1 MYTQTLY
8 ELSQEAER
16 LLQLSRQQLQLLEK
30 MPLSVPGDDAPQ
42 LALPWSQPN
51 IAERHA
57 MLNNELRKISR
68 LEMVL
73 AIVGTMK
80 AGKSTTI
87 NAIVGTEVLPNRN
100 RPMTAL
106 PTLIRH
112 TPGQKEPVLHF
123 SHVAPI
129 DCLIQQLQQRLRDC
143 DIKHLTDVLE
153 IDKDMRALMQRI
165 ENGVAFEKYYLGA
178 QPIFHCLKSL
188 NDLVRLAKALDVDFP
203 FSAYA
208 AIEHIPVIEVEFVHL
223 AGLESYPGQLTL
235 LDTPGPN
242 EAGQPHLQ
250 KMLNQQLARA
260 SAVLA
265 VLDYTQLKSI
275 SDEEVREAILAVGQS
290 VPLYVLVNKF
300 DQQDRNSD
308 DADQVR
314 ALISGTLMK
323 GCITPQQIFPV
334 SSMWGYLANRARYEL
349 ANNGKFH
356 CLKSL
361 NDLVRLAKALDVDF
375 PFSAYAAIE
384 HIPVIEVE
392 FVHLAGLES
401 YPGQLTLLDTPGP
414 NEAGQPHL
422 QKMLNQQLA
431 RASAVLAVLDYTQ
444 LKSISDEEVREAI
457 LAVGQSVPLY
467 VLVNKFDQQDR
478 NSDDADQVRALI
490 SGTLMKGCITPQQI
504 FPVSSMWGY
513 LANRARYELA
523 NNGKLPPPEQQ
534 RWVEDFAHAALGRRW
549 RHADL
554 ADLEHIRHAA
564 DQLWEDSL
572 FAQPIQALLHAAY
585 ANASLYALRSAAHK
599 LLNYAQQAREYLDFR
614 AHGLNVACEQL
625 RQNIHQIEESLQ
637 LLQLNQAQVS
647 GEIKHEIELALT
659 SANHFLRQQ
668 QDALKVQL
676 AALFQDDSEPLSEI
690 RTRCETLLQTAQNTI
705 SRDFTLR
712 FAELES
718 TLCRV
723 LTDVIRPIEQQ
734 VKMEL
739 SESGFRPGFH
749 FPVFHGVVP
758 HFNTRQLFSEVI
770 SRQEATD
777 EQSTR
782 LGVVRETFS
791 RWLNQPDWG
800 RGNEKSPTETVDYS
814 VLQRALSAEVDL
826 YCQQMAKVL
835 AEQVDES
842 VTAGMNT
849 FFAEFASCL
858 TELQTRLRE
867 SLALRQQ
874 NESVVRLMQ
883 QQLQQ
888 TVMTHGWIYTDAQ
901 LLRDDIQTL
910 FTAERY

>member
-57 MLNNELRKISR
+57 MLNNELRKISQ

-208 AIEHIPVIEVEFVHL
+208 AIEHIP
-223 AGLESYPGQLTL
+223 
-235 LDTPGPN
+235 
-242 EAGQPHLQ
+242 
-250 KMLNQQLARA
+250 
-260 SAVLA
+260 
-265 VLDYTQLKSI
+265 
-275 SDEEVREAILAVGQS
+275 
-290 VPLYVLVNKF
+290 
-300 DQQDRNSD
+300 
-308 DADQVR
+308 
-314 ALISGTLMK
+314 
-323 GCITPQQIFPV
+323 
-334 SSMWGYLANRARYEL
+334 
-349 ANNGKFH
+349 
-356 CLKSL
+356 
-361 NDLVRLAKALDVDF
+361 
-375 PFSAYAAIE
+375 
-384 HIPVIEVE
+384 
-392 FVHLAGLES
+392 
-401 YPGQLTLLDTPGP
+401 
-414 NEAGQPHL
+414 
-422 QKMLNQQLA
+422 
-431 RASAVLAVLDYTQ
+431 
-444 LKSISDEEVREAI
+444 
-457 LAVGQSVPLY
+457 
-467 VLVNKFDQQDR
+467 
-478 NSDDADQVRALI
+478 
-490 SGTLMKGCITPQQI
+490 
-504 FPVSSMWGY
+504 
-513 LANRARYELA
+513 
-523 NNGKLPPPEQQ
+523 
-534 RWVEDFAHAALGRRW
+534 
-549 RHADL
+549 
-554 ADLEHIRHAA
+554 
-564 DQLWEDSL
+564 
-572 FAQPIQALLHAAY
+572 
-585 ANASLYALRSAAHK
+585 
-599 LLNYAQQAREYLDFR
+599 
-614 AHGLNVACEQL
+614 
-625 RQNIHQIEESLQ
+625 

-668 QDALKVQL
+668 QDALNAQL

>member
-1 MYTQTLY
+1 MPSAPPPRDRRLH
-8 ELSQEAER
+8 R
-16 LLQLSRQQLQLLEK
+16 LLWGGVLLIGIAARLTHLFSGLEYDEIWTLENFAPLPLSRILT
-30 MPLSVPGDDAPQ
+30 D
-42 LALPWSQPN
+42 LALPNNHPLNTLGVWICATLFQSPWS
-51 IAERHA
+51 I
-57 MLNNELRKISR
+57 R
-68 LEMVL
+68 L
-73 AIVGTMK
+73 
-80 AGKSTTI
+80 
-87 NAIVGTEVLPNRN
+87 P
-100 RPMTAL
+100 AL
-106 PTLIRH
+106 
-112 TPGQKEPVLHF
+112 
-123 SHVAPI
+123 
-129 DCLIQQLQQRLRDC
+129 
-143 DIKHLTDVLE
+143 
-153 IDKDMRALMQRI
+153 
-165 ENGVAFEKYYLGA
+165 
-178 QPIFHCLKSL
+178 
-188 NDLVRLAKALDVDFP
+188 
-203 FSAYA
+203 
-208 AIEHIPVIEVEFVHL
+208 L
-223 AGLESYPGQLTL
+223 AGLGALPLMALVAFLWSRKWLAAWVATL
-235 LDTPGPN
+235 
-242 EAGQPHLQ
+242 
-250 KMLNQQLARA
+250 
-260 SAVLA
+260 
-265 VLDYTQLKSI
+265 I
-275 SDEEVREAILAVGQS
+275 
-290 VPLYVLVNKF
+290 F
-300 DQQDRNSD
+300 
-308 DADQVR
+308 
-314 ALISGTLMK
+314 ALCT
-323 GCITPQQIFPV
+323 
-334 SSMWGYLANRARYEL
+334 
-349 ANNGKFH
+349 
-356 CLKSL
+356 
-361 NDLVRLAKALDVDF
+361 
-375 PFSAYAAIE
+375 
-384 HIPVIEVE
+384 PVI
-392 FVHLAGLES
+392 L
-401 YPGQLTLLDTPGP
+401 
-414 NEAGQPHL
+414 
-422 QKMLNQQLA
+422 
-431 RASAVLAVLDYTQ
+431 
-444 LKSISDEEVREAI
+444 
-457 LAVGQSVPLY
+457 
-467 VLVNKFDQQDR
+467 
-478 NSDDADQVRALI
+478 
-490 SGTLMKGCITPQQI
+490 
-504 FPVSSMWGY
+504 
-513 LANRARYELA
+513 
-523 NNGKLPPPEQQ
+523 
-534 RWVEDFAHAALGRRW
+534 
-549 RHADL
+549 
-554 ADLEHIRHAA
+554 
-564 DQLWEDSL
+564 
-572 FAQPIQALLHAAY
+572 
-585 ANASLYALRSAAHK
+585 
-599 LLNYAQQAREYLDFR
+599 YAQQAREYLDFR

>member
-334 SSMWGYLANRARYEL
+334 SSMWGYLANRAR
-349 ANNGKFH
+349 H
-356 CLKSL
+356 
-361 NDLVRLAKALDVDF
+361 
-375 PFSAYAAIE
+375 
-384 HIPVIEVE
+384 
-392 FVHLAGLES
+392 
-401 YPGQLTLLDTPGP
+401 
-414 NEAGQPHL
+414 
-422 QKMLNQQLA
+422 
-431 RASAVLAVLDYTQ
+431 
-444 LKSISDEEVREAI
+444 
-457 LAVGQSVPLY
+457 
-467 VLVNKFDQQDR
+467 
-478 NSDDADQVRALI
+478 
-490 SGTLMKGCITPQQI
+490 
-504 FPVSSMWGY
+504 
-513 LANRARYELA
+513 ELA
-523 NNGKLPPPEQQ
+523 NNGKLPAPEQQ

-549 RHADL
+549 RHDDL

-599 LLNYAQQAREYLDFR
+599 LLNYAQQARGYLDFR

-625 RQNIHQIEESLQ
+625 RQNIHQVEESLQ

-647 GEIKHEIELALT
+647 GEVKHEIELALT

-668 QDALKVQL
+668 QDALNAQL

-690 RTRCETLLQTAQNTI
+690 RTCCETLLQTAQNTI

-800 RGNEKSPTETVDYS
+800 RGNEKSPTETLDYS

>member
-30 MPLSVPGDDAPQ
+30 IPLSVPGDDAPQ

-129 DCLIQQLQQRLRDC
+129 DHLIQQLQQRLRDC

-165 ENGVAFEKYYLGA
+165 ENGIAFEKYYLGA

-208 AIEHIPVIEVEFVHL
+208 AIEHIPVIEVEFVH
-223 AGLESYPGQLTL
+223 
-235 LDTPGPN
+235 
-242 EAGQPHLQ
+242 
-250 KMLNQQLARA
+250 
-260 SAVLA
+260 LA

-334 SSMWGYLANRARYEL
+334 SSMWGYLANRAR
-349 ANNGKFH
+349 H
-356 CLKSL
+356 
-361 NDLVRLAKALDVDF
+361 
-375 PFSAYAAIE
+375 
-384 HIPVIEVE
+384 
-392 FVHLAGLES
+392 
-401 YPGQLTLLDTPGP
+401 
-414 NEAGQPHL
+414 
-422 QKMLNQQLA
+422 
-431 RASAVLAVLDYTQ
+431 
-444 LKSISDEEVREAI
+444 
-457 LAVGQSVPLY
+457 
-467 VLVNKFDQQDR
+467 
-478 NSDDADQVRALI
+478 
-490 SGTLMKGCITPQQI
+490 
-504 FPVSSMWGY
+504 
-513 LANRARYELA
+513 ELA
-523 NNGKLPPPEQQ
+523 NNGKLPAPEQQ

-625 RQNIHQIEESLQ
+625 RQNIHQVEESLQ

-668 QDALKVQL
+668 QDAVNAQL
-676 AALFQDDSEPLSEI
+676 AALFQDNSESLSEM

-782 LGVVRETFS
+782 LGVVREIFS

-800 RGNEKSPTETVDYS
+800 RGNEKFPTETVDYS

-826 YCQQMAKVL
+826 YCQQMAKVM

-867 SLALRQQ
+867 SMALRQQ

>member
-129 DCLIQQLQQRLRDC
+129 DHLIQQLQQRLRDC

-165 ENGVAFEKYYLGA
+165 ENGIAFEKYYLGA

-334 SSMWGYLANRARYEL
+334 SSMWGYLANRARNEL
-349 ANNGKFH
+349 AN
-356 CLKSL
+356 S
-361 NDLVRLAKALDVDF
+361 
-375 PFSAYAAIE
+375 
-384 HIPVIEVE
+384 
-392 FVHLAGLES
+392 
-401 YPGQLTLLDTPGP
+401 
-414 NEAGQPHL
+414 
-422 QKMLNQQLA
+422 
-431 RASAVLAVLDYTQ
+431 
-444 LKSISDEEVREAI
+444 
-457 LAVGQSVPLY
+457 
-467 VLVNKFDQQDR
+467 
-478 NSDDADQVRALI
+478 
-490 SGTLMKGCITPQQI
+490 
-504 FPVSSMWGY
+504 
-513 LANRARYELA
+513 
-523 NNGKLPPPEQQ
+523 GKLPAPEQQ

-637 LLQLNQAQVS
+637 LFQLN
-647 GEIKHEIELALT
+647 
-659 SANHFLRQQ
+659 
-668 QDALKVQL
+668 
-676 AALFQDDSEPLSEI
+676 
-690 RTRCETLLQTAQNTI
+690 
-705 SRDFTLR
+705 
-712 FAELES
+712 
-718 TLCRV
+718 
-723 LTDVIRPIEQQ
+723 
-734 VKMEL
+734 
-739 SESGFRPGFH
+739 
-749 FPVFHGVVP
+749 
-758 HFNTRQLFSEVI
+758 
-770 SRQEATD
+770 
-777 EQSTR
+777 
-782 LGVVRETFS
+782 
-791 RWLNQPDWG
+791 
-800 RGNEKSPTETVDYS
+800 
-814 VLQRALSAEVDL
+814 
-826 YCQQMAKVL
+826 
-835 AEQVDES
+835 
-842 VTAGMNT
+842 
-849 FFAEFASCL
+849 
-858 TELQTRLRE
+858 
-867 SLALRQQ
+867 
-874 NESVVRLMQ
+874 
-883 QQLQQ
+883 
-888 TVMTHGWIYTDAQ
+888 
-901 LLRDDIQTL
+901 
-910 FTAERY
+910 